1 MSATVPVTVELLG
14 PARAWRGGAEVD
26 LGTARR
32 RAVFALL
39 ALRANQV
46 VSKDELVDGVW
57 GDAPPSTAE
66 ASLYT
71 YVSGLRRA
79 LEPTRSKRSA
89 AVVLVSAGSGYSLR
103 LPADGLDVHRF
114 ERHRSLAATLAEVD
128 PEGAMAELDR
138 ARALWRG
145 EPLFGVPGPFAEAQ
159 RARLRELWL
168 AVAERRAELAIA
180 LGRHADV
187 VADLSALA
195 GAHPLREDLRALLIT
210 ALHRSGRQ
218 AEALEVFEDAR
229 RVLVERLGIEPG
241 AALLEA
247 HRRVLAHDRGPD
259 RAREPVPTSRPD
271 QGRPPVTRVPS
282 PTSRGAVRA
291 PDGTVVGR
299 ERELDVLRRAVADV
313 AAGRGRCV
321 WVEGEPGIGKSA
333 LLAAGLAGAAD
344 AGCRVAWTAADEWG
358 PRTPLRVMLDC
369 LEVTEQS
376 GDPRRAG
383 LARALR
389 EPASGDPVPV
399 VVDRLAALVTELCA
413 EAPLVLVVD
422 DLQWAD
428 EASVLMWH
436 RLLRL
441 VPRLPLLLVAAMR
454 SVPRRT
460 DVDQVR
466 RAVLGAG
473 GDVVGLRRL
482 SEDAVTALLA
492 GMVGAMPGRSVVR
505 VVECAAGNPLYI
517 KDMVDALLR
526 DDAIEVR
533 AGVAESRL
541 SEDEGPSPSL
551 VAAVAR
557 RLGFLSPET
566 ADVLRA
572 ASLLGAEFALGD
584 LATALARPSS
594 ELITAVEEA
603 TSAGVLDD
611 SGPKLAFRHVL
622 VRKALYLGTPAAVRT
637 ALHRRA
643 AEALAVAGA
652 SVELVVEQLVASSGV
667 VDPWAVDWLVA
678 RGTALGKRAPD
689 TAIRLLRAVVDGTA
703 LDAEHRERLA
713 ALLARLMY
721 WLGRQ
726 PEAEARYVLAR
737 TRDHERAAEMRW
749 ILAHAA
755 FRDGRADEAVVALRA
770 AVDDA
775 DTPPV
780 WRARLESLLAVVQ
793 RDGLND
799 VAAAEETAL
808 SALRRSEA
816 VGDDLAIAH
825 ALQGLWQVSSVRRDH
840 AEALARVD
848 RALAVTGGRSDF
860 VELRLGLLENKVFTL
875 QNLNRLTEADD
886 VLHAARE
893 LARGVTAPGVRV
905 VAAVQDYW
913 RGRWDQALAEGDD
926 VPASGPST
934 SYGLRERGVALLVH
948 GVAALVAARRD
959 QPDVAEAHLAA
970 AAGHPLT
977 TRADHE
983 HGDFLLVARAVVAE
997 RAGRVDEAF
1006 ALLEPL
1012 LRAQRGHM
1020 VLRHQW
1026 LPHVA
1031 RLAVGHGRR
1040 DVALRALEGCA
1051 DEAARE
1057 RTPAR
1062 AHVAAAWCR
1071 GLVAGDPAPVLE
1083 VVEHHRAAGRPVESA
1098 EALEDAAVLL
1108 AGRGE
1113 REAADAALR
1122 EALAGYDGLGAAHD
1136 VRRAEERVRR
1146 VRREASGEWSTA

>member
-1 MSATVPVTVELLG
+1 
-14 PARAWRGGAEVD
+14 
-26 LGTARR
+26 
-32 RAVFALL
+32 
-39 ALRANQV
+39 
-46 VSKDELVDGVW
+46 
-57 GDAPPSTAE
+57 
-66 ASLYT
+66 
-71 YVSGLRRA
+71 
-79 LEPTRSKRSA
+79 
-89 AVVLVSAGSGYSLR
+89 
-103 LPADGLDVHRF
+103 
-114 ERHRSLAATLAEVD
+114 
-128 PEGAMAELDR
+128 
-138 ARALWRG
+138 
-145 EPLFGVPGPFAEAQ
+145 
-159 RARLRELWL
+159 
-168 AVAERRAELAIA
+168 
-180 LGRHADV
+180 
-187 VADLSALA
+187 
-195 GAHPLREDLRALLIT
+195 
-210 ALHRSGRQ
+210 
-218 AEALEVFEDAR
+218 
-229 RVLVERLGIEPG
+229 
-241 AALLEA
+241 
-247 HRRVLAHDRGPD
+247 
-259 RAREPVPTSRPD
+259 
-271 QGRPPVTRVPS
+271 S
-282 PTSRGAVRA
+282 PSRGSVR
-291 PDGTVVGR
+291 PDGTLVGR

-313 AAGRGRCV
+313 VAGRGRCV
-321 WVEGEPGIGKSA
+321 WVEGEAGIGKSA

-358 PRTPLRVMLDC
+358 PRTPLRVVLDC

-399 VVDRLAALVTELCA
+399 VIDRLVALVTELCA

-428 EASVLMWH
+428 EASVLLWH
-436 RLLRL
+436 RLSRL

-454 SVPRRT
+454 SVPRRA
-460 DVDQVR
+460 DVEQVR

-473 GDVVGLRRL
+473 GDVLGLRRL

-492 GMVGAMPGRSVVR
+492 GMVGAAPGRSVVR
-505 VVECAAGNPLYI
+505 VVECAAGNPSYI
-517 KDMVDALLR
+517 KDMVDALRR
-526 DDAIEVR
+526 DDALDVR
-533 AGVAESRL
+533 TGVAESRL
-541 SEDEGPSPSL
+541 GEDEEPSTSL

-584 LATALARPSS
+584 VATALARPSS
-594 ELITAVEEA
+594 ELIAAVEEA
-603 TSAGVLDD
+603 TAAGVLDD

-622 VRKALYLGTPAAVRT
+622 IRKALYLGTPAAVRT

-652 SVELVVEQLVASSGV
+652 SVELVVEQLAASSGA

-755 FRDGRADEAVVALRA
+755 FRDGRVDEAVDALRA

-775 DTPPV
+775 GTPPV

-825 ALQGLWQVSSVRRDH
+825 ALQGLWQVGSVRRDH
-840 AEALARVD
+840 VEALARVD

-875 QNLNRLTEADD
+875 QNLDRLAEADD
-886 VLHAARE
+886 VLGTARE

-905 VAAVQDYW
+905 AAAVQDYW

-926 VPASGPST
+926 VPASGPGT

-948 GVAALVAARRD
+948 GVEALVAARRD
-959 QPDVAEAHLAA
+959 RPD
-970 AAGHPLT
+970 
-977 TRADHE
+977 
-983 HGDFLLVARAVVAE
+983 
-997 RAGRVDEAF
+997 
-1006 ALLEPL
+1006 
-1012 LRAQRGHM
+1012 
-1020 VLRHQW
+1020 
-1026 LPHVA
+1026 
-1031 RLAVGHGRR
+1031 
-1040 DVALRALEGCA
+1040 
-1051 DEAARE
+1051 
-1057 RTPAR
+1057 
-1062 AHVAAAWCR
+1062 
-1071 GLVAGDPAPVLE
+1071 
-1083 VVEHHRAAGRPVESA
+1083 
-1098 EALEDAAVLL
+1098 
-1108 AGRGE
+1108 
-1113 REAADAALR
+1113 
-1122 EALAGYDGLGAAHD
+1122 
-1136 VRRAEERVRR
+1136 
-1146 VRREASGEWSTA
+1146 